1 LKGLKKEACVVAD
14 FFDVLRN
21 VFAGGMPNDGEKLTT
36 LKCPNC
42 GAVLTPKEKSRY
54 YECAHCGMK
63 TYIVQSDTVKKTQIR
78 TATIV
83 DIIRMRIEE
92 REAVRKREERENNRN
107 LFIAIGLLLMILMF
121 L

>member
-1 LKGLKKEACVVAD
+1 MAD

-21 VFAGGMPNDGEKLTT
+21 VFAGGTPGDGERLTT

-42 GAVLTPKEKSRY
+42 GAALTPKEKSRY

-63 TYIVQSDTVKKTQIR
+63 TYVVQSDAVKKTQIR
-78 TATIV
+78 TATIA
-83 DIIRMRIEE
+83 DIVRMRIAE

-107 LFIAIGLLLMILMF
+107 LFIAIGLLFLFLIILLF

>member
-1 LKGLKKEACVVAD
+1 MAD

-21 VFAGGMPNDGEKLTT
+21 VFTGGTSNDGEKLTT

-42 GAVLTPKEKSRY
+42 GAALTPKEKSNY

-63 TYIVQSDTVKKTQIR
+63 TYIVQSDAVKKTQIR

-83 DIIRMRIEE
+83 DIVRMRIEE
-92 REAVRKREERENNRN
+92 REAVRKREEREDKRN
-107 LFIAIGLLLMILMF
+107 LFIGILGLLGIPILLLIWRVF
-121 L
+121 R